1 MILFGE
7 RHIKD
12 VPKVKF
18 GNKDGSLIQY
28 DWCPW
33 EKRKRYQR
41 QTYKKKGHLKAR
53 DKGLRGNQTSQ
64 YLDLELP
71 ASRTVREKKRK
82 KEKKKYIYI
91 YYIYTL
97 FVCLFKSPSQCVVFS
112 YVSQTYSSAKKLE
125 YDIKNIYINALK
137 NNWKLI
143 SDVKNFYLRLFSSRN
158 RP

>member
-1 MILFGE
+1 MSLGKEEEIPE
-7 RHIKD
+7 TNIQKE
-12 VPKVKF
+12 
-18 GNKDGSLIQY
+18 GSS
-28 DWCPW
+28 
-33 EKRKRYQR
+33 EGQR
-41 QTYKKKGHLKAR
+41 QRPQGKPNLSIPGSGTSSVQNCERKKKKKG
-53 DKGLRGNQTSQ
+53 
-64 YLDLELP
+64 
-71 ASRTVREKKRK
+71 
-82 KEKKKYIYI
+82 KKKSI
-91 YYIYTL
+91 YIYTL